1 MKLLS
6 AASCHVAWDAA
17 FNGVWLRFEAS
28 ALTLLSLRLMKTR
41 LRCANQTND
50 PPRYLLVPS
59 SQWWAVCRP
68 RLPTA
73 QVNSVSWT
81 GLIFVKC
88 WNGYMLL
95 KRVPHTAEQPNQQ
108 VSLFSYFV
116 VVVAVWSVNCTQPF
130 LMVNSGQKNV
140 FPWGH
145 GNHRETRYDTDDLL
159 MKSSSFHTRTLRTL
173 SGVKQPNL
181 APWWVLFRSL
191 VMMLFRSHQ
200 TMDYNHI
207 ANSTVA
213 WTCNSRWFGWNV
225 FT

>member
-1 MKLLS
+1 M
-6 AASCHVAWDAA
+6 
-17 FNGVWLRFEAS
+17 G
-28 ALTLLSLRLMKTR
+28 SL
-41 LRCANQTND
+41 QT
-50 PPRYLLVPS
+50 
-59 SQWWAVCRP
+59 
-68 RLPTA
+68 PTPNSTGEF
-73 QVNSVSWT
+73 NSVSWT

-159 MKSSSFHTRTLRTL
+159 MKSSSFHTRTLHTL

-213 WTCNSRWFGWNV
+213 WTCNSRFKVIWVKCVYIIWCHCPPVAKKDPFFFHFILDLQTITLNDI
-225 FT
+225 